1 MSPFYQHIRA
11 RIGSDL
17 LLLPSVAAL
26 IRNSKGAI
34 LLQEKADGSW
44 SLPAGAIEPGESP
57 VEALSREVLEETGFR
72 LESSQIVGAF
82 GGMEFR
88 HTYQNGDQVEYTVLL
103 FECVAN
109 RIENAVLD
117 EETLSLQFFCED
129 RFPGLNLPYPRELLY
144 PKPNYVGQYH

>member
-1 MSPFYQHIRA
+1 MSPFYKNIRA
-11 RIGSDL
+11 RIGNDL

-26 IRNSKGAI
+26 IRDSKGAI

-57 VEALSREVLEETGFR
+57 VEALNREVLEETGFR
-72 LESSQIVGAF
+72 LEASKIVGAF
-82 GGMEFR
+82 GGIEFR

-109 RIENAVLD
+109 RIEGTILN
-117 EETLSLQFFCED
+117 EETLSLQFFSED
-129 RFPGLNLPYPRELLY
+129 LFPELSLPYPRELLY
-144 PKPNYVGQYH
+144 PKKSGE